1 MSNKSSDRQHTCKWR
16 LGALLPLGAALSGA
30 AFSAEPVTNS
40 TVIDDQEMVMDD
52 VKVKAAREKQA
63 NRFKAETS
71 TTGSKTEMALRDI
84 PQSISVVKE
93 ELIESQN
100 AFNLRDALRNVSGLT
115 IAAGEGGRTGD
126 SITLRGFAAHSD
138 QYLDGVKDNGQYN
151 RDTFFIERAEVLKG
165 ASSILFGRGATG
177 GVINQVFKK
186 PTGKTGINGS
196 FTYGLYDFKRT
207 AIDAESKY
215 KDLSARLNVMYQDTE
230 SFRDYNDSNR

>member
-1 MSNKSSDRQHTCKWR
+1 MSNKSSNRHTCKWR

-30 AFSAEPVTNS
+30 VFAAEPVTDS

-93 ELIESQN
+93 GLIESQN

-126 SITLRGFAAHSD
+126 SITLRGFAANSD

-151 RDTFFIERAEVLKG
+151 RDTFFIERAEVSKG

-186 PTGKTGINGS
+186 PTGKTGIN
-196 FTYGLYDFKRT
+196 
-207 AIDAESKY
+207 
-215 KDLSARLNVMYQDTE
+215 
-230 SFRDYNDSNR
+230 DSIWTPPVLQAKITFGY